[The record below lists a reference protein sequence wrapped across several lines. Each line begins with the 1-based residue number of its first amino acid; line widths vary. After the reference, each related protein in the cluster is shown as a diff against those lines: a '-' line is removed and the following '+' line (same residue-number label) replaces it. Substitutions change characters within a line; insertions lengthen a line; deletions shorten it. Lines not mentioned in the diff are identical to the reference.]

1 MRKILYI
8 LLLLPL
14 HVISQTTTQNFVKNA
29 TYKDPVTTT
38 DETKANII
46 VTYFDGLG
54 RAIQQVNGKAS
65 GTGKD
70 IVRHIEYDG
79 YGRQSMEYLPYASGN
94 NNLLFDTSAEANTLS
109 FYNTAAFEN
118 TPNPYNQTFF
128 EVSPLNRAKKQA
140 APGNIWIGNTD
151 DDNDHTIKYAYL
163 TGVAAKLTANAQWS
177 PTTKQ
182 YEPTFVNNGSYTEG
196 ELYKTITQDENKT
209 GTINL
214 ENTTSNFNTI
224 EEYTNKEGQVVLKK
238 TYNTYVNKQFGTS
251 SYAAITTNYVYDQF
265 GNLSYVLPPSSFG
278 IYDANNCYS
287 YKYDGKNRL
296 TEKKLPGKKWEYIIY
311 DGSDRVIASGPVYS
325 PFGTGEEGWI
335 YNIYDVYGRLCISG
349 WYPMANI
356 TSTSRKVLQDNN
368 ISTMSVTRY
377 NKTGSSTIDTISTDY
392 ILPTGFVLPTGFKLL
407 KLNYYDNYK
416 FTGSPGEP
424 PFTDI
429 EGQGVANTVTGLPT
443 GSWNRVPTTA
453 TETFN
458 EITYFIYDAKGRVIK
473 NRLTNYL
480 GGYTQTTNKLD
491 FDGTPIYT
499 ITSHRKTA
507 LESIVSTREE
517 FTYTQQD
524 RLLSH
529 THKIG
534 SGTAQLM
541 THNSYNELGQLT
553 RKNVGGTDAT
563 GIAALQKIDYS
574 YNIRG
579 WLTGIN
585 NVRDLALPNDPQDLF
600 ALSINYTD
608 SPSQSING
616 EVQALYNGNIAEISW
631 RTPSDN
637 IRRSYGFTYDKLSQ
651 LTASWYQIPQAS
663 VPVRN
668 SYNEKIYYDLN
679 GNIKNLER
687 NGESDTSTSVIEID
701 DLVYSYDTVIT
712 DRLMKVTDTSN
723 HSKGFKDSPD
733 NAVSDYSY
741 DTYGNLKTDRNK
753 GITSI
758 IYNHLNLPIE
768 IIFNNSATLKI
779 KYTYN
784 TSGTKV
790 KKEVT
795 NGATI
800 TTTDYLTGFQY
811 TDGVLDFYQTA
822 EGYVKVTWGDMAP
835 SGGIHTYVFNYKDH
849 LGNNRL
855 SYVKDPSDGVLKIM
869 EENHYYPL
877 GLKHN
882 GYSAGQNIMRE
893 FQVAPFVVLT
903 PVINSVDATYKYKY
917 NNKELQDESIG
928 GVQLNLYDFG
938 ARNYDVALGR
948 WMNIDPLAEM
958 SRKFS
963 PYVYALNN
971 PVYFIDPDGMAAAP
985 SSSGGTSPENFTSK
999 DISFNVNVGNGIM
1012 REINSVGASASF
1024 SNGTLGLTNSGEEKV
1039 HNDAKFY
1046 LNQQDYT
1053 PDQKITEVEKKN
1065 SYAWNMRQ
1073 SVLPLYLLY
1082 NDAGNPDI
1090 EYEYTIPGAHA
1101 DYGHDGKH
1109 KVRVSQDSFQTNF
1122 TLFIDLIHEG
1132 MHAWD
1137 NHHGLYDVWG
1147 GWWSKANLGDYGVVR
1162 STTEVRAYQIERW
1175 FGGPIRNDYLF
1186 KQYMSVA
1193 DKHFSNYQIKSFPV
1207 FFENIRNKK

>member
-325 PFGTGEEGWI
+325 PFGTGEEGWM

-517 FTYTQQD
+517 FTYTPQD

-541 THNSYNELGQLT
+541 TYNIYNELGQLT

-758 IYNHLNLPIE
+758 IYNHLNLSTE
-768 IIFNNSATLKI
+768 IIFNNSAALKI
-779 KYTYN
+779 KYIYN
-784 TSGTKV
+784 ANGNKV

-795 NGATI
+795 NGSTL

-811 TDGVLDFYQTA
+811 TNGVLDFYQTA

-903 PVINSVDATYKYKY
+903 PVINSVDVTYKHKY
-917 NNKELQDESIG
+917 NGKELQDELG
-928 GVQLNLYDFG
+928 FNMYDYG
-938 ARNYDVALGR
+938 ARNYDPALGR
-948 WMNIDPLAEM
+948 WMNIDPKAEHY
-958 SRKFS
+958 RRWS
-963 PYVYALNN
+963 PYNYCVNN
-971 PVYFIDPDGMAAAP
+971 PMRFTDPDGM
-985 SSSGGTSPENFTSK
+985 G
-999 DISFNVNVGNGIM
+999 
-1012 REINSVGASASF
+1012 
-1024 SNGTLGLTNSGEEKV
+1024 
-1039 HNDAKFY
+1039 
-1046 LNQQDYT
+1046 
-1053 PDQKITEVEKKN
+1053 
-1065 SYAWNMRQ
+1065 
-1073 SVLPLYLLY
+1073 VL
-1082 NDAGNPDI
+1082 D
-1090 EYEYTIPGAHA
+1090 
-1101 DYGHDGKH
+1101 
-1109 KVRVSQDSFQTNF
+1109 
-1122 TLFIDLIHEG
+1122 
-1132 MHAWD
+1132 W
-1137 NHHGLYDVWG
+1137 
-1147 GWWSKANLGDYGVVR
+1147 
-1162 STTEVRAYQIERW
+1162 
-1175 FGGPIRNDYLF
+1175 
-1186 KQYMSVA
+1186 
-1193 DKHFSNYQIKSFPV
+1193 
-1207 FFENIRNKK
+1207 IRNKETKKVTWNESAVSRETTPGNSEYIGKWYKGLTITEYGTYKDPKQLFIGVEYSDGKDTKSEGNWIQTIRTNSPKEIADGQTTYNDPPGNDTPFYMTTPFQVDVMNNIGQEGTDLSFEDGAKRNNEGETFSAELSPAIKDGKNYTLPVTITWGFEIKGEKAVPSAITVTEPSDFQNKTISDYNNGNFKD